1 LVEAVQHDERFWQRA
16 YQAHASAV
24 LAYLRRRTGRGE
36 EAEDLLQETFLR
48 AMGAASFREGN
59 LRGYLMTIARNLL
72 ISRVR
77 RPRLAISD
85 VTADQATETEPSRD
99 ISPER
104 EVALRSFRDRLDGV
118 LAGMNSDQRTA
129 FEMGVLEQTS
139 YPEIARLTGWN
150 LSTVKV
156 RIFRAR
162 RRIIDVLGDELRG
175 LRGRPS

>member
-1 LVEAVQHDERFWQRA
+1 
-16 YQAHASAV
+16 
-24 LAYLRRRTGRGE
+24 
-36 EAEDLLQETFLR
+36 LL
-48 AMGAASFREGN
+48 
-59 LRGYLMTIARNLL
+59 TIARNLL

-85 VTADQATETEPSRD
+85 VSADQATETEPSRE

-118 LAGMNSDQRTA
+118 LAGMNPDQRTA